1 MDVIPTERIIS
12 VFLLYRYININSF
25 LSSGFLNSVYVNLA
39 DIHIMT
45 INTIKKILTDYIK
58 LSSFYFNKFPKPG
71 SNQERAHDAQ
81 VDRIQKL
88 PGQFL
93 KRYEDRPEFVESHF
107 YIR

>member
-1 MDVIPTERIIS
+1 MDVILTKRIIS

-25 LSSGFLNSVYVNLA
+25 LSSAFSKSYYVNLVE
-39 DIHIMT
+39 IHIMT
-45 INTIKKILTDYIK
+45 INTIKKILTDYIN
-58 LSSFYFNKFPKPG
+58 LSNFYFNKFPKPG

-81 VDRIQKL
+81 IDRIQKL

-93 KRYEDRPEFVESHF
+93 KRCESRPEFVESHF